1 MMHLLEYETKT
12 NIKDVD
18 VDTED
23 DGCREDDDDR
33 ISIPLFLSAAPL
45 SPTSAAVAM
54 EQKEH
59 DDDRLLIHA
68 PIEDV
73 MDGDDAY
80 AVPLMDE
87 FTTTT
92 TIVIDGDDIDLLLS
106 GLLSSTVTADSKEE
120 MEPPRPPSLSVVCIM
135 CSLKRTR
142 R

>member
-1 MMHLLEYETKT
+1 
-12 NIKDVD
+12 
-18 VDTED
+18 
-23 DGCREDDDDR
+23 
-33 ISIPLFLSAAPL
+33 
-45 SPTSAAVAM
+45 M

-59 DDDRLLIHA
+59 DDDRSLIHA

-73 MDGDDAY
+73 MDDDDAC

-92 TIVIDGDDIDLLLS
+92 TIVIDGDDIDLLS